1 MKKLTTRV
9 KNRYDSAYNWKSA
22 NPVLMEGEFGV
33 DEYGRVKAGD
43 GTTAW
48 NSLPYVM
55 DSFRLEPLYTS
66 DYQDGIVPIS
76 PLSEQVIY
84 IRAEENV
91 VLNFE
96 KVYVDGNVD
105 ELYFTQ
111 KKIYIE
117 NVENTKITLDIR
129 NAEWSND
136 INAPD
141 WGDPHMHLYLLATWI
156 GGRIIV
162 DVIDNDQLAD
172 NVANMP

>member
-9 KNRYDSAYNWKSA
+9 KNRYDSASNWKNA

-55 DSFRLEPLYTS
+55 DSFRLEPLYST
-66 DYQDGIVPIS
+66 DYQDGVVPVS

-84 IRAEENV
+84 IKAEEDL
-91 VLNFE
+91 VLDFE
-96 KVYVDGNVD
+96 KVWIDGEVD

-111 KKIYIE
+111 KKIYVE
-117 NVENTKITLDIR
+117 NIGNTKITLNIR
-129 NAEWSND
+129 NGEWSND

-141 WGDPHMHLYLLATWI
+141 WGDPQMHLYLLATWI

-172 NVANMP
+172 NIVNMP

>member
-66 DYQDGIVPIS
+66 DYQDGIVYDSGFQTIKAGKIPAVILVRDGS
-76 PLSEQVIY
+76 IIPHVPLAQRTDQIDWSKI
-84 IRAEENV
+84 
-91 VLNFE
+91 
-96 KVYVDGNVD
+96 
-105 ELYFTQ
+105 ELKTYKADAKSCTGLLF
-111 KKIYIE
+111 KPGDA
-117 NVENTKITLDIR
+117 DIQ
-129 NAEWSND
+129 E
-136 INAPD
+136 INK
-141 WGDPHMHLYLLATWI
+141 
-156 GGRIIV
+156 
-162 DVIDNDQLAD
+162 
-172 NVANMP
+172 

>member
-9 KNRYDSAYNWKSA
+9 KNRYDSASNWKSA

-55 DSFRLEPLYTS
+55 DSFRLEPLYST
-66 DYQDGIVPIS
+66 DYQDGVVPVS

-84 IRAEENV
+84 IKAEED
-91 VLNFE
+91 LILDFE
-96 KVYVDGNVD
+96 KVWIDGEVD

-117 NVENTKITLDIR
+117 NIGSTKITLNIR

-141 WGDPHMHLYLLATWI
+141 WGDSHMHLYLLATWI

>member
-9 KNRYDSAYNWKSA
+9 KNRYDSASNWKNA

-55 DSFRLEPLYTS
+55 DSFRLEPLYST
-66 DYQDGIVPIS
+66 DYQDGVVPIS

-84 IRAEENV
+84 IKAEEDL
-91 VLNFE
+91 VLDFE
-96 KVYVDGNVD
+96 KVWIDGEVD

-111 KKIYIE
+111 KKIY
-117 NVENTKITLDIR
+117 VENIGSTKITLNIR
-129 NAEWSND
+129 NGEWSND

-141 WGDPHMHLYLLATWI
+141 WGDPQMHLYLLATWI

-162 DVIDNDQLAD
+162 DVVDNDQLAD
-172 NVANMP
+172 NIVNMP

>member
-9 KNRYDSAYNWKSA
+9 KNRYDSASNWKNA

-55 DSFRLEPLYTS
+55 DSFRLEPLYST
-66 DYQDGIVPIS
+66 DYQDGVVPVS

-84 IRAEENV
+84 IKAEEDL
-91 VLNFE
+91 VLDFE
-96 KVYVDGNVD
+96 KVWIDGEVD

-111 KKIYIE
+111 KKIY
-117 NVENTKITLDIR
+117 VENIGSTKITLNIR
-129 NAEWSND
+129 NGEWSND

-141 WGDPHMHLYLLATWI
+141 WGDPQMHLYLLATWI

-172 NVANMP
+172 NIVNMP